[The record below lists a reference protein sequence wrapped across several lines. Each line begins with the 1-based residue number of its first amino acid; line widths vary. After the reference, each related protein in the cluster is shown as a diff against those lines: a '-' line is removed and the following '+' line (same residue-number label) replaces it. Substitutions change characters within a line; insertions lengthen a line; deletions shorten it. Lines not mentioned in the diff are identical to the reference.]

1 MSIQIFICGD
11 STAASYSPE
20 KTRMAGWGQVL
31 GEYLPEARVINL
43 AMAGRSTRTFLEE
56 NRLEPVEQ
64 AARPG
69 DLVLIQFAHNDEN
82 EKKPERYAAPWTT
95 YRENLMKFVRCA
107 REKGAVPVFLTP
119 ICMRIWE
126 NGTLQPTHGEY
137 PAAMR
142 SAAAAM
148 QVPLIDLYTESF
160 RIVEAMGEE
169 GSKALFMHTAP
180 GEEPAHPEGQE
191 DNAHTRRAGAE
202 RFAAYAARQLRITGL
217 MPPGREEEAR
227 NRKQERGNGTMGKET
242 EKNRNLP
249 VAYIGGGS
257 RGWAWGFMKDLA
269 ADPDL
274 CGTIRLY
281 DIDRA
286 AAERNQAIGQKISA
300 HPDAVSR
307 WKYEVSDSLKDALQ
321 GTDFVVISILPGTFD
336 EMESDVHLPERA
348 GVWQPVGDTVGAGG
362 FMRAM
367 RTIPMFVTIAEA
379 IRDYAPEAWVINYT
393 NPMSLCV
400 RTLYEV
406 FPKVRAFGCCHEVF
420 GTQKLLCAMLKSEY
434 GIEGVKRQDLHTTV
448 TGINHFTWI
457 TEASWNGTD
466 LMPLYAA
473 FADQYAEEGYWESR
487 DDNWMNSFFN
497 CAHRVKFD
505 LFRRY
510 GAIAAAGDRHLAEF
524 TAPWYTRDPETVKAW
539 KFGLT
544 PVSWRKEDLKRRLQR
559 SDDLISGKEAVD
571 LTPSGEEGHLLIKA
585 LLGLGDLISN
595 VNVPNRGQIPNLP
608 LGAVVETN
616 AAFGL
621 NRIDPVCAG
630 PIPSAILP
638 LVARHV
644 YNQENTLQTAL
655 RCDRKLG
662 FTTFMND
669 PQMAFV
675 TPEDGQKLFDEM
687 LENQRT
693 YLPAAWFR

>member
-1 MSIQIFICGD
+1 MSRQIFICGD
-11 STAASYSPE
+11 STAASYDPE
-20 KTRMAGWGQVL
+20 KTRMTGWGQVL
-31 GEYLPEARVINL
+31 GDFLPEAKVVNL
-43 AMAGRSTRTFLEE
+43 AMAGRSTRTFLAEK
-56 NRLEPVEQ
+56 RLEPAEQ
-64 AARPG
+64 DARPG

-82 EKKPERYAAPWTT
+82 EQKPERYAAAWTD
-95 YRENLMKFVRCA
+95 YRENLKVFIRAA
-107 REKGAVPVFLTP
+107 REKGAVPVLLTP
-119 ICMRIWE
+119 ICMRVWE
-126 NGTLQPTHGEY
+126 NGRLQATHGEY

-142 SAAAAM
+142 STAEETR
-148 QVPLIDLYTESF
+148 VPLIDLYAESF
-160 RIVEAMGEE
+160 RIVEELGEE
-169 GSKALFMHTAP
+169 ESKKLFMHTAP
-180 GEEPAHPEGQE
+180 GEEPGHPEGQE

-202 RFAAYAARQLRITGL
+202 QFAAFVARKLRETGL
-217 MPPGREEEAR
+217 LCPDKEPAKPAAGR
-227 NRKQERGNGTMGKET
+227 KENEKMDKHA
-242 EKNRNLP
+242 EKNRNLTI
-249 VAYIGGGS
+249 AYIGGGS

-269 ADPDL
+269 SDPDL
-274 CGTIRLY
+274 CGRLRLY

-286 AAERNQAIGQKISA
+286 AAERNQVIGRKISA

-307 WKYEVSDSLKDALQ
+307 WEYEVSGSLGEALK
-321 GTDFVVISILPGTFD
+321 GADFVVISILPGTFD

-367 RTIPMFVTIAEA
+367 RTIPMYVTIAEA

-406 FPKVRAFGCCHEVF
+406 FPQVRAFGCCHEVF
-420 GTQKLLCAMLKSEY
+420 GTQKLLCSMLETEY
-434 GIEGVKRQDLHTTV
+434 GHPGVRRQELYTTV
-448 TGINHFTWI
+448 TGINHFTWL
-457 TEASWNGTD
+457 TRASWKGID

-473 FADQYAEEGYWESR
+473 FADKYAEDGYEASK

-544 PVSWRKEDLKRRLQR
+544 PVSWRKEDLQRRLKR
-559 SDDLISGKEAVD
+559 SDELISGEEKVD

-585 LLGLGDLISN
+585 LLGLGDLVSN
-595 VNVPNRGQIPNLP
+595 VNLPNRGQIPDLP
-608 LGAVVETN
+608 ADAVVETN
-616 AAFGL
+616 ALFGL
-621 NRIDPVCAG
+621 NRIEPVCAG
-630 PIPSAILP
+630 PTPAGILP
-638 LVARHV
+638 LIARHV
-644 YNQENTLQTAL
+644 YNQENTLRTAL
-655 RCDRKLG
+655 NCDRKLG

-675 TPEDGQKLFDEM
+675 TPGDGQKLFDDM
-687 LENQRT
+687 LENQRA
-693 YLPAAWFR
+693 YLPEGWFR